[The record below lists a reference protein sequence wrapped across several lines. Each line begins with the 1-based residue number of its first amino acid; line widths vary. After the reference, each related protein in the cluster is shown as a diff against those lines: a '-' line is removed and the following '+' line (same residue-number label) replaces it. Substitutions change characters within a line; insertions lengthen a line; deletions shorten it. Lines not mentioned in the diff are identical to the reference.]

1 MINELKNHSGRRQL
15 KRRDSV
21 RTVLSENFDEY
32 LTGIIHEW
40 LKRLTVWGFTL
51 VPIFFILDY
60 FIMPEEILF
69 RFGAYRFISTVV
81 LIAQFFIILHTKVNK
96 WTYLHG
102 HLITLNIAGIIVLMT
117 IDLGGFNSSYYAGL
131 NLVIIAVNLLLPWS
145 MVHSALNCAIVIALY
160 LSCNI
165 IVGHAFVKSILINNL
180 FFLFATTFIAISIN
194 YLKYKLVRQEF
205 FLLNELKKARDALWG
220 EMEIASRIQTALLP
234 DKEKMRGLEIS
245 AIMLPAKEVGGD
257 YYDVIESENGYKWIT
272 IGDVSGHGVD
282 SGLIMMMAQTSI
294 LTAINNNPE
303 CQPSDVLKLVNKVI
317 RENISRLVSDH
328 FMTMMAIRFKD
339 SKMMIAGKHQDIVI
353 YRSALNKT
361 EIISNKGTWLGVVD
375 DMSNHVED
383 VEIPLEDGDLVLLFS
398 DGITESE
405 NSNGEMYGQKRL
417 EVALDQYA
425 DLPVKKIVG
434 KIIQKVK
441 AFQEKQQDDM
451 TLLVL
456 KKLQSE

>member
-1 MINELKNHSGRRQL
+1 MIGEVKNHSGRRQI
-15 KRRDSV
+15 KRRDSI
-21 RTVLSENFDEY
+21 RAVLSENFDDY

-60 FIMPEEILF
+60 FIIPEEILY
-69 RFGAYRFISTVV
+69 RFGAYRIFSTIV
-81 LIAQFFIILHTKVNK
+81 LIVQFFIILHTRVNR

-102 HLITLNIAGIIVLMT
+102 HLISLNIAGIIVLMT

-145 MVHSALNCAIVIALY
+145 MKHSALNCAIVIALY
-160 LSCNI
+160 LTGNV
-165 IVGHAFVKSILINNL
+165 IVGKPYVKSVLINNL
-180 FFLFATTFIAISIN
+180 FFLFSTAFIAISIN

-234 DKEKMRGLEIS
+234 DKEKMQGLEIS

-257 YYDVIESENGYKWIT
+257 YYDVIENGNGYKWIT

-294 LTAINNNPE
+294 LTAINNDPE
-303 CQPSDVLKLVNKVI
+303 CKPSEILNLVNKVI

-339 SKMMIAGKHQDIVI
+339 SKMMVSGKHQDIVI

-361 EIISNKGTWLGVVD
+361 EIISNKGTWLGMVD
-375 DMSNHVED
+375 DLSNYAQD
-383 VEIPLEDGDLVLLFS
+383 VEIPLMDGDLVMLFT

-405 NSNGEMYGQKRL
+405 NCDGEMYGQERL
-417 EVALDQYA
+417 AVALNRYA
-425 DLPVKKIVG
+425 DLPVKKIVN
-434 KIIQKVK
+434 KIIKNVNS
-441 AFQEKQQDDM
+441 FQEKQQDDM

-456 KKLQSE
+456 KKLPSN

>member
-1 MINELKNHSGRRQL
+1 MINEVRNHSGRRQL
-15 KRRDSV
+15 SRRSSV
-21 RTVLSENFDEY
+21 RAALSENFDDY
-32 LTGIIHEW
+32 LAGIIHEW

-60 FIMPEEILF
+60 FIMPKEILF
-69 RFGAYRFISTVV
+69 RFGAYRFVSTIF
-81 LIAQFFIILHTKVNK
+81 LIIQFFIILHSRVNK

-102 HLITLNIAGIIVLMT
+102 HLISLNIAGIIVLMT

-145 MVHSALNCAIVIALY
+145 MIHSALNCTIVISLY
-160 LSCNI
+160 LVCNI
-165 IVGHAFVKSILINNL
+165 IVGHEYSKAILINNL
-180 FFLFATTFIAISIN
+180 FFLFSTAFIAISIN

-234 DKEKMRGLEIS
+234 DKEKMSGLEIS
-245 AIMLPAKEVGGD
+245 ATMMPAKEVGGD

-294 LTAINNNPE
+294 LTAINNNGD
-303 CQPSDVLKLVNKVI
+303 CKPSEVLHLVNRVM
-317 RENISRLVSDH
+317 RENISRLVSNH
-328 FMTMMAIRFKD
+328 FMTMMAIRFND
-339 SKMMIAGKHQDIVI
+339 SKMMIAGKHQDIII
-353 YRSALNKT
+353 YRAALNKT
-361 EIISNKGTWLGVVD
+361 ESISNKGTWLGVVD
-375 DMSNHVED
+375 DISNYVLD

-405 NSNGEMYGQKRL
+405 NSSGEMYGQKRL
-417 EVALDQYA
+417 ESALNQYA
-425 DLPVKKIVG
+425 DLPVKKIVD
-434 KIIQKVK
+434 KIIQNVK
-441 AFQEKQQDDM
+441 SFQEKQQDDM
-451 TLLVL
+451 TLLIL
-456 KKLQSE
+456 KKLPSE

>member
-1 MINELKNHSGRRQL
+1 MVDEVKNHSGRRHF
-15 KRRDSV
+15 KRRDSIKAI
-21 RTVLSENFDEY
+21 LSENFDEY

-40 LKRLTVWGFTL
+40 LKRLTAWGFTL

-69 RFGAYRFISTVV
+69 RFGAYRFLSTVV
-81 LIAQFFIILHTKVNK
+81 LIAQFFVILHTKVNK

-102 HLITLNIAGIIVLMT
+102 HLVSLNIAGIIVLMT

-145 MVHSALNCAIVIALY
+145 MVHSALNCAIIIALY
-160 LSCNI
+160 LVGNI
-165 IVGHAFVKSILINNL
+165 TAGHAFDKSILVNNL
-180 FFLFATTFIAISIN
+180 FFLFTTAFLAISIN

-234 DKEKMRGLEIS
+234 AKEKMDGLEI
-245 AIMLPAKEVGGD
+245 AAVMLPAKEVGGD
-257 YYDVIESENGYKWIT
+257 YYDVIENGNGNKWIT
-272 IGDVSGHGVD
+272 IGDVSGHGID

-303 CQPSDVLKLVNKVI
+303 CKPSEVLSLVNRVI

-328 FMTMMAIRFKD
+328 FMTMMAIRFKN

-353 YRSALNKT
+353 YRSAMNKT
-361 EIISNKGTWLGVVD
+361 ETISNKGTWLGVAD
-375 DMSNHVED
+375 DISDYVRD
-383 VEIPLEDGDLVLLFS
+383 VEIPISNGDLVLLFS

-405 NSNGEMYGQKRL
+405 NSSGEMYGQKRL
-417 EVALDQYA
+417 EVALNQYA
-425 DLPVKKIVG
+425 DLPVNKIVD
-434 KIIQKVK
+434 KIIQNVK
-441 AFQEKQQDDM
+441 SFQEKQQDDM

-456 KKLQSE
+456 KKLP